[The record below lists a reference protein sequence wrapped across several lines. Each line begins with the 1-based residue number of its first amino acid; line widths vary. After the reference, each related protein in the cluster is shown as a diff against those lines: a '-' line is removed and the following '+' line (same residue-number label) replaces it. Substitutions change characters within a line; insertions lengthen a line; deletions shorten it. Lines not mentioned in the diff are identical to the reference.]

1 MKKIFIIIILLVLS
15 TPIAFGQV
23 DELRVG
29 SKMVGE
35 TQGDR
40 NVAFKRDID
49 RTTKIDRL
57 SHLSGPKLTEK
68 IKRDAQ
74 EMKRALHRYPWNVD
88 EHTTWRLLKG
98 TSHEYRVRLA
108 EQYKKITGVSFS
120 SDLNRLGVDDGSDV
134 LRGRLLFIQGTLYPE
149 DRIVL
154 GSMSGW
160 GTNEKSFFDEVM
172 SMSHYPED
180 RAELNKRW
188 RSKYGLKGVFKSR
201 ANGGKTS
208 ILSYFYSEESN
219 DKYRSVLRALWEGKG
234 GFQENTASITAAWLT
249 INASAL
255 ERAAA
260 RTYAQRVAGDQMNRG
275 ETREAAVMRI
285 YNEKLRFIRTGEGTL
300 RLTGTEELKCG
311 PDGLGYKLCVPILGK
326 EKVENIGS
334 YIVLIYQF
342 ALAISG
348 ILAFIMITYGGIRWT
363 VSGGNV
369 SKIGE
374 AKEIITNAIFGLI
387 LLAIATSILYIIDPS
402 ILSIRVD
409 RSTFTVRAPNYKGP
423 PIPIPDPD
431 RLPTAPLTII
441 DPSESNNECVG
452 DC

>member
-1 MKKIFIIIILLVLS
+1 MKKVFIITILLVLS

-23 DELRVG
+23 DELSVG
-29 SKMVGE
+29 SGMVGE

-49 RTTKIDRL
+49 RTTETDRL
-57 SHLSGPKLTEK
+57 SHLSGPELTAK

-74 EMKRALHRYPWNVD
+74 EMKKALRDPWFDVD

-98 TSHEYRVRLA
+98 TSHEYRTRLA

-120 SDLNRLGVDDGSDV
+120 SDLNRLGNDGGGEV

-149 DRIVL
+149 DRLVL
-154 GSMSGW
+154 GSMSDW
-160 GTNEKSFFDEVM
+160 GTNERSFFDEVM

-180 RAELNKRW
+180 RAEFNKRW
-188 RSKYGLKGVFKSR
+188 AEKYSSSGIFKSR
-201 ANGGKTS
+201 ANGGKAS
-208 ILSYFYSEESN
+208 ILSYFYSEES
-219 DKYRSVLRALWEGKG
+219 DDGHRSVLRALWEGKG
-234 GFQENTASITAAWLT
+234 GFQDNTASITAEWLGLNT
-249 INASAL
+249 SEL

-260 RTYAQRVAGDQMNRG
+260 RTYAQRVASDQMNRG
-275 ETREAAVMRI
+275 ETREVAVMRI
-285 YNEKLRFIRTGEGTL
+285 YNEKLRFMRTGEGNVQV
-300 RLTGTEELKCG
+300 TGTEELDCG

-326 EKVENIGS
+326 EKVENIGG

-387 LLAIATSILYIIDPS
+387 LLAIATSILYVIDPS

-409 RSTFTVRAPNYKGP
+409 KSTFTVRAPNYKAP
-423 PIPIPDPD
+423 VKPIPIPDPD

-441 DPSESNNECVG
+441 DPGESNNE
-452 DC
+452 

>member
-1 MKKIFIIIILLVLS
+1 MKKVFIIIILLVLS
-15 TPIAFGQV
+15 TPIAFGQWQEIQIGEEMNKPAGESV
-23 DELRVG
+23 A
-29 SKMVGE
+29 SKI
-35 TQGDR
+35 R
-40 NVAFKRDID
+40 AID
-49 RTTKIDRL
+49 RTTDTDRL
-57 SHLSGPKLTEK
+57 SHLSGSKLTAK

-74 EMKRALHRYPWNVD
+74 EMKRALRDPYFDVD
-88 EHTTWRLLKG
+88 EVTTWNLLKG
-98 TSHEYRVRLA
+98 TSNEYRTRLA
-108 EQYKKITGVSFS
+108 EEYKELTGVSFS
-120 SDLNRLGVDDGSDV
+120 SDLNRLGNDGGSDV
-134 LRGRLLFIQGTLYPE
+134 LRGRLLFTQGTIYPE

-154 GSMSGW
+154 GSMSDW
-160 GTNEKSFFDEVM
+160 GTDEKSFFNEVM
-172 SMSHYPED
+172 GMSHYPED

-188 RSKYGLKGVFKSR
+188 SFKYGLSGIFKSR

-208 ILSYFYSEESN
+208 ILSYFYSEE
-219 DKYRSVLRALWEGKG
+219 DDIPYRSTLQALWEGKG
-234 GFQENTASITAAWLT
+234 GFQGNNAALTASWLS
-249 INASAL
+249 INPDEL

-260 RTYAQRVAGDQMNRG
+260 RTYAQRVASSQMNRG

-285 YNEKLRFIRTGEGTL
+285 YNEKLAFIRTGMGSLQVSGT
-300 RLTGTEELKCG
+300 RELECG

-326 EKVENIGS
+326 EKVENIGG

-409 RSTFTVRAPNYKGP
+409 KSTFTVRAPNSKAP
-423 PIPIPDPD
+423 VKPIPIPDPD
-431 RLPTAPLTII
+431 RLPSAPLIII
-441 DPSESNNECVG
+441 DPGESNNE
-452 DC
+452 